1 MPAPPPKAQPAPP
14 FANRELNGEVLL
26 EELSELRTAQV
37 HQKQLNDCV
46 VGLRELTGVR
56 ASEAGA
62 RIKQLAEMPFSV
74 RFSPRKGQD
83 LFVCHANPRNLED
96 SLDPTLD
103 ELTVRRYLQH
113 LDAAAVAF
121 GQYRPAARQRAK
133 NRRIEIVLYPTH
145 QLAR

>member
-62 RIKQLAEMPFSV
+62 RIKQLATARFAQQPAMAALLV
-74 RFSPRKGQD
+74 RWASRLKSDVDVPLLLGHFER
-83 LFVCHANPRNLED
+83 LAMV
-96 SLDPTLD
+96 
-103 ELTVRRYLQH
+103 
-113 LDAAAVAF
+113 AAVMGAL
-121 GQYRPAARQRAK
+121 RRASDRLPK
-133 NRRIEIVLYPTH
+133 GGRG
-145 QLAR
+145 